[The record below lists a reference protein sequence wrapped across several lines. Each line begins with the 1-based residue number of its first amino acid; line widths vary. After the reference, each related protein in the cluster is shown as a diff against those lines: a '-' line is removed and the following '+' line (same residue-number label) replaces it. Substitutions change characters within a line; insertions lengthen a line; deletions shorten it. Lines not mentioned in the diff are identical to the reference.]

1 VVDAW
6 MPVLYKVTAVVKSDT
21 EYEYFDGEG
30 NEFARVLKPPEHYT
44 AAVVGC
50 IGLTMHAIL
59 NKMKVEHQGI
69 RVAGTATR
77 TDGKPGMVESIEL
90 HVSVKAPELSEEQVE
105 RVKELTEKYCLI
117 AESIRKGTRIDWV
130 RVAFE

>member
-1 VVDAW
+1 

-69 RVAGTATR
+69 RVPEPPPGR
-77 TDGKPGMVESIEL
+77 TGSPGWL
-90 HVSVKAPELSEEQVE
+90 G
-105 RVKELTEKYCLI
+105 R
-117 AESIRKGTRIDWV
+117 
-130 RVAFE
+130 